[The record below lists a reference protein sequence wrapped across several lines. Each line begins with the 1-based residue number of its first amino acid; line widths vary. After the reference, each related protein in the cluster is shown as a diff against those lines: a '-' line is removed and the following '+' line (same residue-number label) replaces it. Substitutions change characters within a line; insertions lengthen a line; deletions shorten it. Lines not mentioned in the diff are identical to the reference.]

1 MKFILEVDMARFEA
15 GDPGKEMGRI
25 LRYWGGAMKDIDFK
39 EGAGSA
45 IYDSEYHQVGH
56 WIVTDAPDA

>member
-1 MKFILEVDMARFEA
+1 
-15 GDPGKEMGRI
+15 MGRI
-25 LRYWGGAMKDIDFK
+25 LRYWGGAMKDIEFK